1 MVRYSSSPTLNAS
14 DILLTTNTTC
24 LNTTECREVLKHAP
38 QFMTGT
44 LIRVIVLSSIGIFA
58 IIGNIATLISIRKK
72 VCKTQ
77 STVYWL
83 IANLAV
89 ADIMVSFF
97 CLIADAVWMY
107 TVEWLAGNVV
117 CKIIKF
123 FQMFTLYLS
132 TFILVVIALD
142 RYFAVKCPFQK
153 ANSRERCKRSIIIVW
168 ILSALLSIPQ
178 VSAILDLRQVL
189 TIICLINE
197 FPE

>member
-14 DILLTTNTTC
+14 DILLMTNTTC
-24 LNTTECREVLKHAP
+24 LNATECQEVLNHAP
-38 QFMTGT
+38 KFMTGT

-97 CLIADAVWMY
+97 CLITDAVWMY
-107 TVEWLAGNVV
+107 TVEWLAGNAV
-117 CKIIKF
+117 CKMIKF

-142 RYFAVKCPFQK
+142 RYFAVKCPIQK

-168 ILSALLSIPQ
+168 ILSAVLSIPQ
-178 VSAILDLRQVL
+178 VSAIHNLK
-189 TIICLINE
+189 
-197 FPE
+197 